1 MDLAGY
7 VLSTVLHVL
16 GRGARSSNVNG
27 GDGAGCELLSAA
39 AERWPKDELIDESM
53 KGELRVGGVPV
64 RFLWSLIGS
73 TTPERK
79 ELRIVG
85 SNGCAN
91 RSSEPVT

>member
-7 VLSTVLHVL
+7 VLSTVLHAL
-16 GRGARSSNVNG
+16 RRGTGSTNIDG
-27 GDGAGCELLSAA
+27 GGGTGCELLSAVA
-39 AERWPKDELIDESM
+39 KRWPKDELIDESM
-53 KGELRVGGVPV
+53 QGKLRVDGVPV

-91 RSSEPVT
+91 